1 MPKSKVQ
8 KQEILRTLEE
18 KIGRS
23 KSIIF
28 TSFNALGVQDNQ
40 ELRAKLREEGG
51 EYYVAKKTLLDL
63 ALKDQNIEGLDVKNF
78 EGKLATIFSYNDE
91 VSAVKA
97 LDTFRKANEEKFVF
111 MGGVLENK
119 YLNAEQVTNLAKIPG
134 REELYAKM
142 VGSLN
147 APVSGFANVLAGN
160 LRKLVYAL
168 NAIKEAK
175 N

>member
-1 MPKSKVQ
+1 MAKSKEQ
-8 KQEILRTLEE
+8 KQEILKTLEE
-18 KIGRS
+18 KINRS
-23 KSIIF
+23 KSIVF
-28 TSFNALGVQDNQ
+28 ASFNALGVQANQ
-40 ELRAKLREEGG
+40 ELRTKLREEGG

-63 ALKDQNIEGLDVKNF
+63 ALKGQNVKDLDVKAF
-78 EGKLATIFSYNDE
+78 EGKLATIFSYDDE

-97 LDTFRKANEEKFVF
+97 LDSFRKDNEEKLYF
-111 MGGVLENK
+111 MGGILENK
-119 YLNAEQVTNLAKIPG
+119 FLSAEEVTNLAKIPS

-147 APVSGFANVLAGN
+147 APVSGLANVLSGN

>member
-1 MPKSKVQ
+1 MAKSKEQ
-8 KQEILRTLEE
+8 KQEILKTLEE
-18 KIGRS
+18 KISRS
-23 KSIIF
+23 KSIVF
-28 TSFNALGVQDNQ
+28 ASFNALGVQDNQ

-51 EYYVAKKTLLDL
+51 EYYVAKKTLIDL
-63 ALKDQNIEGLDVKNF
+63 ALKDQKIKDLDIKTF
-78 EGKLATIFSYNDE
+78 EGKLATIFSYDDE
-91 VSAVKA
+91 VGAVKA
-97 LDTFRKANEEKFVF
+97 LDTFRKDNDEKLNF
-111 MGGVLENK
+111 MGGILENK
-119 YLNAEQVTNLAKIPG
+119 FLSAEEVSNLAKIPS

-168 NAIKEAK
+168 NAVKEAK